1 MIKRFA
7 VLTVVAGS
15 FLAAAASAG
24 ADQPLLVTGAGA
36 SATSGHV
43 VVHARATGPATG
55 TGIPVA
61 PADGFLRTRGSS
73 AGDLTGSVTCIGVL
87 FPGRAIVSG
96 TLDTPVVSG
105 GFTFPHF
112 SLIVGDGGEGDSWIA
127 LFVTNLAGLGG
138 VDSCGTSLFF
148 SAGLLEPETF
158 PQLVVSRGDFQI
170 LGDS

>member
-1 MIKRFA
+1 MIKKFA
-7 VLTVVAGS
+7 VLAVMAGS

-24 ADQPLLVTGAGA
+24 ADRPLLVTGAGA

-43 VVHARATGPATG
+43 VVHARAIGPATG
-55 TGIPVA
+55 TGIPVS
-61 PADGFLRTRGSS
+61 PAAGSLRARGSFW
-73 AGDLTGSVTCIGVL
+73 GDLNGSVTCIGML
-87 FPGRAIVSG
+87 FPGTVIVSG
-96 TLDTPVVSG
+96 TLDTPIVSG

-112 SLIVGDGGEGDSWIA
+112 SLIVGDGGQGDSWIA
-127 LFVTNLAGLGG
+127 LFVTNLAGHGG

-158 PQLVVSRGDFQI
+158 AQLVVSKGDFQI